1 MAGKG
6 LEGALGEIIIER
18 DKSFS
23 PQFPFQ
29 HNLAL
34 QARISLIVD
43 AVACKVTDPVVMGR
57 GVVSVVSRCP
67 ADAEMWLKCVTLNIS
82 LSQACTTP
90 AQLQSL
96 QHNIQI
102 LFLNLYLSAR
112 TIVM

>member
-18 DKSFS
+18 NKSFP

-43 AVACKVTDPVVMGR
+43 VVDCKVTDPVVMG
-57 GVVSVVSRCP
+57 
-67 ADAEMWLKCVTLNIS
+67 L
-82 LSQACTTP
+82 
-90 AQLQSL
+90 
-96 QHNIQI
+96 
-102 LFLNLYLSAR
+102 
-112 TIVM
+112 